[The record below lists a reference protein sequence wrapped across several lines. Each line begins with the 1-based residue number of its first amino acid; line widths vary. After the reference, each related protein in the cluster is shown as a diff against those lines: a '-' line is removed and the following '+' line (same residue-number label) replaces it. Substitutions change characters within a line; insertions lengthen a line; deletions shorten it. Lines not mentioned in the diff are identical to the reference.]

1 MGIHIS
7 DRIGLEKD
15 AQRGLGKEK
24 KKRKHK
30 REIAWVRKYAVY
42 FE

>member
-24 KKRKHK
+24 K
-30 REIAWVRKYAVY
+30 RENTKGKLPG
-42 FE
+42 